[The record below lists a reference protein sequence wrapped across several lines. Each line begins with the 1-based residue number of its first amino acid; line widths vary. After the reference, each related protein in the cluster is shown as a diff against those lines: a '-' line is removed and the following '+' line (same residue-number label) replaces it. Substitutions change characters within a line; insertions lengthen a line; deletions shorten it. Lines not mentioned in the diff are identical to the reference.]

1 MIIDQTGWWKKDASR
16 PSALGQVNILTRT
29 SLTTQTS
36 SREGSLNA
44 VNFVN
49 QCNVLRWH
57 FQNGWVG
64 QQLMKMKDWLVCAV
78 LRVFIKKFWKSLL
91 LLRQTW
97 RSATSLQQLGWSV
110 FLSLKFQVDDISN
123 DFKPR
128 RIFSEDYHFEKREE
142 STVQLVGGKE
152 ERGDADLSWS
162 ARVCQVARSF
172 YPINDWYIKCL
183 STQYNIYNIYMIYI
197 YYPARALRA
206 LGLLLADSAPT
217 VGGRKTFWAVSR
229 IFLRKQL

>member
-1 MIIDQTGWWKKDASR
+1 M
-16 PSALGQVNILTRT
+16 
-29 SLTTQTS
+29 SLINHPEKYVYCISIGKFCQI
-36 SREGSLNA
+36 
-44 VNFVN
+44 
-49 QCNVLRWH
+49 
-57 FQNGWVG
+57 
-64 QQLMKMKDWLVCAV
+64 
-78 LRVFIKKFWKSLL
+78 IKKFWKSLL

-162 ARVCQVARSF
+162 ARVCQVTRSS
-172 YPINDWYIKCL
+172 YWLNDWYIQSPYL
-183 STQYNIYNIYMIYI
+183 SQISQIILVEKICHVEKFQISVKNLKIYGVLSKFM
-197 YYPARALRA
+197 P
-206 LGLLLADSAPT
+206 
-217 VGGRKTFWAVSR
+217 
-229 IFLRKQL
+229 FLF

>member
-1 MIIDQTGWWKKDASR
+1 MIIDQTGWWKKDASK

-110 FLSLKFQVDDISN
+110 FLPLKFQVDDISN

-128 RIFSEDYHFEKREE
+128 RIFSEDYHLKKGKRAPFSSWAGKRSGEMPIYHE
-142 STVQLVGGKE
+142 VPEYARCYLQLDK
-152 ERGDADLSWS
+152 
-162 ARVCQVARSF
+162 
-172 YPINDWYIKCL
+172 
-183 STQYNIYNIYMIYI
+183 TQY
-197 YYPARALRA
+197 
-206 LGLLLADSAPT
+206 LASLEI
-217 VGGRKTFWAVSR
+217 KM
-229 IFLRKQL
+229 K